1 MSLINPI
8 SGAGSG
14 LESAMQLT
22 GPGKSV
28 TGSGLL
34 DPGKL
39 AGSFLDAVNE
49 LQTQA
54 GALQKSLYS
63 DNPTELHQV
72 MIAAQEAGTAV
83 ELLVEIRN
91 KLIDAYQELMRM
103 QI

>member
-8 SGAGSG
+8 TGASAGIASASQITGQGKFVAGSG
-14 LESAMQLT
+14 S
-22 GPGKSV
+22 
-28 TGSGLL
+28 L
-34 DPGKL
+34 DPGKA

-49 LQTQA
+49 LQAQA

-63 DNPTELHQV
+63 DNPTEIHRV
-72 MIAAQEAGTAV
+72 MIAAQEAGTAM

-91 KLIDAYQELMRM
+91 KLVDAYQELMRM